1 MLALAVEALL
11 PLAQLDTVS
20 DLAPYLAMFAFGFLL
35 GAWGQA
41 AKYPLA
47 VALGI
52 LIIIAA
58 ILLFQ
63 FEANDFSSSNSPF

>member
-11 PLAQLDTVS
+11 PLAQLETVS
-20 DLAPYLAMFAFGFLL
+20 DLAPYIAMFAFGFLL

-41 AKYPLA
+41 AKYPLV

-52 LIIIAA
+52 LIVIAA
-58 ILLFQ
+58 VLLFQ
-63 FEANDFSSSNSPF
+63 FEANNFSGSNSPF